1 MFKILLFFFI
11 AVPCWLILFKNR
23 TDKECAIIGIV
34 VTILQMAFK
43 YLLP

>member
-1 MFKILLFFFI
+1 MFKILLFLFI

-23 TDKECAIIGIV
+23 TDKECVIIGVV